1 MQTTFPASSSD
12 VTLSK
17 WTPCSFHNMI
27 EIEVFY
33 KDVITLIP
41 SYALLQLQRLEKID
55 LRVYGLKEVFEV
67 VSLEESGFNESQT
80 TVVKIPNLK
89 QVTLNNAYDLKYVG
103 SRKERSSKKE
113 DRHIAGRKKAP
124 VIARPFPGKKNR
136 SRNDRTA

>member
-103 SRKERSSKKE
+103 SNVAAERVVKKTKTCFGLSFGSETVTKSKQVSKER
-113 DRHIAGRKKAP
+113 RM
-124 VIARPFPGKKNR
+124 
-136 SRNDRTA
+136 